1 MLGVLLALALCF
13 ACAVM
18 VAAMS
23 DIAGTPTCHDISA
36 GQAAI
41 PSSGECLSGSSLQ
54 KAITLGI
61 GWPSGVIAGLGG
73 LVTLAF
79 AITGRLARL
88 ALVLGGLRSCSA
100 GSPCWWERL
109 SARRPSIRAS
119 ASGQAGGL
127 GTLRD
132 SIGKGKE
139 SDEPVSGHR
148 CGTCPRRGGGGRDRR
163 LRRR

>member
-73 LVTLAF
+73 RVTLAF

-88 ALVLGGLRSCSA
+88 ALVLGGVAIVLGGISVLV
-100 GSPCWWERL
+100 GS
-109 SARRPSIRAS
+109 
-119 ASGQAGGL
+119 
-127 GTLRD
+127 
-132 SIGKGKE
+132 
-139 SDEPVSGHR
+139 V
-148 CGTCPRRGGGGRDRR
+148 
-163 LRRR
+163 